1 MRRIALTTL
10 ALGFLVPLLASGPA
24 HAQATRT
31 WVSGVG
37 NDADPCSLTAP
48 CKTFA
53 GAITKT
59 ADNGEI
65 NCRDPGGFGTVTV
78 TKNLTIDCGGTFG
91 SILASAG
98 TGITISNSSASAVLH
113 VIIRNLSING
123 TGPCILPPAPGC
135 LPASPGLNGIR
146 VLRGGSLTL
155 DNVVIQNFTAAG
167 NGNGIDFAPNNNS
180 KLTVSNSYFYNNGNG
195 STGGGIRIRPTAG
208 SATGII
214 DKSVIARGTFGVSAD
229 TTAGSSGINLTIRQS
244 SVANNTQT
252 NIIAAASGTGSGIMV
267 DNTSASHG
275 GTGIAASGAGAVV
288 RIVNSSITG
297 NSTATS
303 GNVLS
308 YGNNA
313 INGNGVDTIPGLV
326 PGGLH

>member
-65 NCRDPGGFGTVTV
+65 NCRDPGGFGTVTI

-98 TGITISNSSASAVLH
+98 NGIVITNSSSSAVLH

-123 TGPCILPPAPGC
+123 TGTCILPPAPGC
-135 LPASPGLNGIR
+135 LPANPGLNGIR
-146 VLRGGSLTL
+146 FIRSGSLTL

-167 NGNGIDFAPNNNS
+167 NGNGIDFAPNNTS
-180 KLTVSNSYFYNNGNG
+180 KLIVSNSYFYNNGNG
-195 STGGGIRIRPTAG
+195 ATGGGIRVRPTAG
-208 SATGII
+208 STTGII
-214 DKSVIARGTFGVSAD
+214 DRSVIARGTFGVSAD
-229 TTAGSSGINLTIRQS
+229 TTAGSSGINLIIRQS

-252 NIIAAASGTGSGIMV
+252 NIIAAASGNGSGIMV
-267 DNTSASHG
+267 DQSSASNG
-275 GTGIAASGAGAVV
+275 SVGISASGTGAVV
-288 RIVNSSITG
+288 RILNSSITG

-313 INGNGVDTIPGLV
+313 INANGVDTVPGPV